1 MIKLHNEEKSPSFQE
16 IVHHAR
22 EAQII
27 KENQTMAWFWTT
39 GVNYWAVKPS
49 WSTVTTV
56 TWKLP
61 DLPDSKDSAGEET
74 LSPEGPRQLITAAEQ
89 GAEFHGRVGSLC
101 SPTPSHGDSVKQAQK
116 NATRLM
122 GLYTASRV
130 EPGRCWSP
138 VRVAIKPAP
147 LSFQVETLAS
157 LPWKTL
163 GRKGRSVQ
171 LHYARLAALERS
183 PSLRT
188 NLPSKDGD
196 AISRLQDCEATIP
209 EQCCCCPL
217 LSRCF
222 WCRNLRMTS
231 QGRQEAACG
240 LGAGCLLLCV
250 VLEELAWWRKC

>member
-27 KENQTMAWFWTT
+27 KENQTMVWFWTT

-56 TWKLP
+56 NCEVAWLARFPKIQLVRRPWAQRGLDSSSLP
-61 DLPDSKDSAGEET
+61 QSRLQSS
-74 LSPEGPRQLITAAEQ
+74 
-89 GAEFHGRVGSLC
+89 RVGSLC

-138 VRVAIKPAP
+138 VRVAVKPAP

-196 AISRLQDCEATIP
+196 AISRLQDCEANIP